1 MDTIRSPNSRASQGY
16 MDKKSPSPRLDRKR
30 SPKHH
35 HSKANSLSG
44 INLPVRDTNTV
55 EPKKPEPEP
64 ELDID
69 IARAYCELT
78 EGTTLQPC
86 KTLNI
91 SILMPISL

>member
-1 MDTIRSPNSRASQGY
+1 

-91 SILMPISL
+91 FILMPISL